1 VSILVNSASD
11 VEISKYVRKYR
22 RGMVN
27 SLLEY
32 LILNYLE
39 KEKLCGYDIITL
51 LHERFH
57 TLLSPGQVYPVI
69 DCMAEQGLIC
79 KQKCGRAVML
89 APSHLGVSLLR
100 AWREEF
106 HNIKIQV
113 ENLAV
118 EELPAVS

>member
-1 VSILVNSASD
+1 MNAASD
-11 VEISKYVRKYR
+11 VEIERFVRRYR

-39 KEKLCGYDIITL
+39 QGRRCGYDIITL

-69 DCMAEQGLIC
+69 DQMAEHGLIR
-79 KQKCGRAVML
+79 KERSGRVVLLEA
-89 APSHLGVSLLR
+89 SSLGKSLLR

-106 HNIKIQV
+106 HAIERQLRNV
-113 ENLAV
+113 ET
-118 EELPAVS
+118 EELRVLA

>member
-1 VSILVNSASD
+1 
-11 VEISKYVRKYR
+11 
-22 RGMVN
+22 MVN

-39 KEKLCGYDIITL
+39 KGRLCGYDIITI

-69 DCMAEQGLIC
+69 DRMAAQGLII
-79 KQKCGRAVML
+79 KERRGRAVL
-89 APSHLGVSLLR
+89 LETSSLGTSLLK

-106 HNIKIQV
+106 HAIEMQLSNAMTEGPRAI
-113 ENLAV
+113 A
-118 EELPAVS
+118 

>member
-1 VSILVNSASD
+1 LVNSASEA
-11 VEISKYVRKYR
+11 EIDRYVRTYR

-39 KEKLCGYDIITL
+39 KGRLCGYDIITI

-69 DCMAEQGLIC
+69 DRMEEQGLIS
-79 KQKCGRAVML
+79 KEKRGRTVLLEA
-89 APSHLGVSLLR
+89 SSLGRSLLI

-106 HNIKIQV
+106 RAIEMQLSNAMTEQPRAI
-113 ENLAV
+113 A
-118 EELPAVS
+118 